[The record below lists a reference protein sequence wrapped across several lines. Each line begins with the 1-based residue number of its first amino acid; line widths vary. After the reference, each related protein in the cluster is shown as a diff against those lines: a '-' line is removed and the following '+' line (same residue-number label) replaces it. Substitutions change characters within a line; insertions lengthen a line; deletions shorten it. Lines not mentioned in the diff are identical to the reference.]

1 MRYNKAM
8 RLFVI
13 GIIVVIMFSLC
24 LVRLINLQIING
36 SNLRKVSED
45 KLYMS
50 MSVKAPRG
58 NILDRYGNVLATN
71 KQGYSIRIQKT
82 DMSREELSEVIKN
95 LMKLLAKENIV
106 INDQFPVSKEEPF
119 GFTFKDDDEK
129 TAVAK
134 LYEWE
139 EEYGIEK
146 TKDVKEVINAFCDKY
161 DIDSKYDYNMKRKV
175 VGIMYDMNQR
185 GFSIYNPYILAE
197 DVSAQVIAIVK
208 ENSSVLEGVTI
219 VETPIRVYPNG
230 TLAAH
235 LLGNVGVIYQDEYE
249 KLKNKNYSMDAIIGK
264 QGIEL
269 AMEDYLKGED
279 GIQGFNQT
287 LEVLSDVVTTVNPVQ
302 GDNVFLT
309 IDADLQKVMEDELS
323 SVITNLSKSVPDCNA
338 GSAVCVDVNNG
349 EILAMCS
356 YPTYPPSE
364 YNKKYNEL
372 IADEGN
378 PVWNRAIGG
387 AYEPGST
394 FKMVT
399 AIAAIEEGII
409 GPYDTILDK
418 GVYKYYK
425 DYQPQCMEWKYGK
438 THGYVDVVTA
448 LQESCNYYFFDVGR
462 RLGIDK
468 LTEYEKKFG
477 FGQIADIEIGGEVAG
492 TIASPEN
499 RKKRGMI
506 WNPGDTL
513 QASIGQSDN
522 LITPLQLANYVATIA
537 NGGTRYQPHLV
548 KTVKK
553 HQTGEIIL
561 DKKSEIVEKVDISE
575 KTLSAVKKGMNKVT
589 QEGTASSVFK
599 DFFIDIAG
607 KTGTAEVNK
616 GSNTGVFVAFAPYD
630 NPKIAIAIVIEHGTA
645 GYLAAPVA
653 KAVFEEYFS
662 GDGISDYY
670 SVKQLNK

>member
-1 MRYNKAM
+1 MRYNKTM
-8 RLFVI
+8 RLFVMC
-13 GIIVVIMFSLC
+13 IIVTVMFSLC
-24 LVRLINLQIING
+24 LIRLINLQIVNG
-36 SNLRKVSED
+36 ESLRQVSED

-50 MSVKAPRG
+50 MSLKAPRG

-82 DMSREELSEVIKN
+82 DMSQAELSVTIKN
-95 LMKLLAKENIV
+95 LMKLLNGKDVV
-106 INDQFPVSKEEPF
+106 INDQFPVSEEEPF
-119 GFTFKDDDEK
+119 EFTFTDDK
-129 TAVAK
+129 KQTAAVK

-139 EEYGIEK
+139 DEYGIEQ
-146 TKDVKEVINAFCDKY
+146 TNNPKEVINAFCDKY

-175 VGIMYDMNQR
+175 VGIMYDMKQR
-185 GFSIYNPYILAE
+185 GFSIYNPYVLAE
-197 DVSAQVIAIVK
+197 DIDAEIIAIVK
-208 ENSSVLEGVTI
+208 ENSSLLEGVT
-219 VETPIRVYPNG
+219 VTETPIRVYPNE

-249 KLKNKNYSMDAIIGK
+249 KLKGKNYSMDAIIGK

-287 LEVLSDVVTTVNPVQ
+287 LDGLSDVVTTVAPVQ

-309 IDADLQKVMEDELS
+309 IDANLQRVMENELAN
-323 SVITNLSKSVPDCNA
+323 VITNLSKSVPDCNA
-338 GSAVCVDVNNG
+338 GSAVCIDVNNG
-349 EILAMCS
+349 EILAMAS
-356 YPTYPPSE
+356 YPTYHPSE
-364 YNKKYNEL
+364 YNKKYDEL
-372 IADEGN
+372 IKDPGN

-399 AIAAIEEGII
+399 AIAAIEEGVI
-409 GPYDTILDK
+409 GPYDTVLDQ
-418 GVYKYYK
+418 GIYKYYK
-425 DYQPQCMEWKYGK
+425 DYQPQCMEWKYRK
-438 THGYVDVVTA
+438 THGYVDVVKA

-468 LTEYEKKFG
+468 LVEYENKFG

-492 TIASPEN
+492 TVASPEN
-499 RKKRGMI
+499 RKKRDMV

-537 NGGTRYQPHLV
+537 NGGTRYRPHLV
-548 KTVKK
+548 KTVKNYS
-553 HQTGEIIL
+553 TGEIIL
-561 DKKSEIVEKVDISE
+561 DKKSEIVEQINISE
-575 KTLSAVKKGMNKVT
+575 GTLSAVKKGMNKVT
-589 QEGTASSVFK
+589 QEGTASGVFK

-630 NPKIAIAIVIEHGTA
+630 NPQIAIAIVIEHGTA

-653 KAVFEEYFS
+653 KAVFEEYF
-662 GDGISDYY
+662 DGEGINDYY
-670 SVKQLNK
+670 TVKQLNK

>member
-1 MRYNKAM
+1 MRYNKAS
-8 RLFVI
+8 RLLVMC
-13 GIIVVIMFSLC
+13 IIVTIMFSLC
-24 LVRLINLQIING
+24 LVRLINLQIVNG
-36 SNLRKVSED
+36 ESLRQVSED

-50 MSVKAPRG
+50 MSLKAPRG

-71 KQGYSIRIQKT
+71 KQGYIIRIQKT
-82 DMSREELSEVIKN
+82 DMSQAEFTKTLKN

-106 INDQFPVSKEEPF
+106 INDQFPVTKEEPF
-119 GFTFKDDDEK
+119 EFTFITAGNTTAKEK
-129 TAVAK
+129 LA
-134 LYEWE
+134 EWE
-139 EEYGIEK
+139 DEYGI
-146 TKDVKEVINAFCDKY
+146 TPTTDPKDVINDFCDKY
-161 DIDSKYDYNMKRKV
+161 DIDSKYDYTMKRKL
-175 VGIMYDMNQR
+175 VGIIYDMKQR
-185 GFSIYNPYILAE
+185 GFSVYNPYILAE
-197 DVSAQVIAIVK
+197 DINAEVIAIVK
-208 ENSSVLEGVTI
+208 ENGALLEGVDVI
-219 VETPIRVYPNG
+219 ETPIRVYPNG

-235 LLGNVGVIYQDEYE
+235 LLGNVGVIYKDEYE

-269 AMEDYLKGED
+269 AMEDYLKGDD

-287 LEVLSDVVTTVNPVQ
+287 LEGITDIVTTVAPQQ

-309 IDADLQKVMEDELS
+309 IDAQLQTVMEEALAKEIQTIGQ
-323 SVITNLSKSVPDCNA
+323 SVSDCNA
-338 GSAVCVDVNNG
+338 GSAVCIDVNSG
-349 EILAMCS
+349 EILAMAS
-356 YPTYPPSE
+356 YPTYHPAE

-409 GPYDTILDK
+409 GPYETILDE

-425 DYQPQCMEWKYGK
+425 DYQPQCMEWKYKK

-462 RLGIDK
+462 RLGIEK
-468 LTEYEKKFG
+468 LVDYEQKFG

-492 TIASPEN
+492 TVASPEN
-499 RKKRGMI
+499 REKRGAV
-506 WNPGDTL
+506 WNPGDVL

-537 NGGTRYQPHLV
+537 NGGTRYKPHLV
-548 KTVKK
+548 KTVKDF
-553 HQTGEIIL
+553 QTGEVL
-561 DKKSEIVEKVDISE
+561 LNKESEIEAEIGISDE
-575 KTLSAVKKGMNKVT
+575 TLNAVKKGMKKVT
-589 QEGTASSVFK
+589 EEGTASAVFK
-599 DFFIDIAG
+599 DFFIKIAG
-607 KTGTAEVNK
+607 KTGTAEVSR

-630 NPKIAIAIVIEHGTA
+630 DPQIAIAIVIEHGTA

-653 KAVFEEYFS
+653 KAVFEEYFQN
-662 GDGISDYY
+662 DGINDLYT
-670 SVKQLNK
+670 VKTLNK